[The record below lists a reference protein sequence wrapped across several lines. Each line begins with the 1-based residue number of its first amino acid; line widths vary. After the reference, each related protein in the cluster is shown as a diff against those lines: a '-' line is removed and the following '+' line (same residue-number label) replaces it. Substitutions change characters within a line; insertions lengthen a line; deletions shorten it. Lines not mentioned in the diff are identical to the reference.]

1 VDSGL
6 VLGDWFFLPPRHS
19 LLVREPVDQINAA
32 IFVGVSLA
40 VLFFSALTR
49 RAATRELAARDR
61 IAGILECTGD
71 GVCTVDG
78 EWRVTYFKPQLA
90 HLGGVEPAQV
100 LGRSYW
106 VMEQRKTVHFEASY
120 ASQDQWL

>member
-1 VDSGL
+1 M
-6 VLGDWFFLPPRHS
+6 
-19 LLVREPVDQINAA
+19 
-32 IFVGVSLA
+32 
-40 VLFFSALTR
+40 
-49 RAATRELAARDR
+49 
-61 IAGILECTGD
+61 
-71 GVCTVDG
+71 DG

-106 VMEQRKTVHFEASY
+106 DVWPEAVGTRFEQEYRRVMEQRKTVHFEASY